1 VQKTALFF
9 LQTGTA
15 EVLYDDHL
23 KCTKAMKN
31 KGTQVEFLEIKVAPY
46 DYFGA
51 GIILG
56 FVKEAEDAAA
66 KATKFVENA
75 EYNTV

>member
-1 VQKTALFF
+1 MHESHEEQ
-9 LQTGTA
+9 
-15 EVLYDDHL
+15 
-23 KCTKAMKN
+23 
-31 KGTQVEFLEIKVAPY
+31 GTQVEFLEIKAVPY
-46 DYFGA
+46 DSFGV